1 MNSRQSRTARFVQ
14 TLIFY
19 DEPQLVLLKSDKDTD
34 IIAVAVQKPDMEYPF
49 FACEVRPKTF
59 DRYLGGKADLHYV
72 FQDAIREK
80 YYFLDLEGSD
90 DELIALVPAATE
102 EASNPAFWPLPGAF
116 SRSHTFLY
124 RERLRAATATVFKI
138 DGNWSAN
145 DFARFHGKISNLY
158 AMIVVLN
165 NMDTPRAQDE
175 KDYIKD
181 SIQKRFWAG
190 GGSYLGFYDDLFDHV
205 QSLKPLDVE
214 RIQYA
219 SPGEIA
225 LSGDSD
231 AFSDID
237 RIIEQFEGSHRSLH
251 SMYANLHR
259 TLAREKL
266 LRPQGRTRFSNPQL
280 SRTVRQET
288 TTFAKAMKI
297 EKIDEVYEA
306 CDRNSVIF
314 CKVVLS
320 IYRRA
325 NEIYLFHAE
334 GWVQESRI
342 TERSPKA

>member
-1 MNSRQSRTARFVQ
+1 MNGRQSRTARFIQ
-14 TLIFY
+14 TLIFH
-19 DEPQLVLLKSDKDTD
+19 DEPQLILLKSDKDTD
-34 IIAVAVQKPDMEYPF
+34 IIGVAVKRPDMDYPF

-59 DRYLGGKADLHYV
+59 GRYLDGKADLHFL

-80 YYFLDLEGSD
+80 YYFFDLAESD
-90 DELIALVPAATE
+90 DEHICLISATAE
-102 EASNPAFWPLPGAF
+102 DANNPAYWPLPGAF

-124 RERLRAATATVFKI
+124 RPRLRAATAKVFKI
-138 DGNWSAN
+138 DGNWSAS

-165 NMDTPRAQDE
+165 NMDTPQAQHE

-181 SIQKRFWAG
+181 SIQRRFWAG

-205 QSLKPLDVE
+205 QSLKPLEVE

-237 RIIEQFEGSHRSLH
+237 RIIEQFETNHRSLH
-251 SMYANLHR
+251 EMYANLHR
-259 TLAREKL
+259 TLAKEKL
-266 LRPQGRTRFSNPQL
+266 LRPQGRTLFSNPEL
-280 SRTVRQET
+280 SRLVRQQT
-288 TTFAKAMKI
+288 TTLAEAMKI
-297 EKIDEVYEA
+297 EKIDEIYEA
-306 CDRNSVIF
+306 CDRNAVVF

-325 NEIYLFHAE
+325 NEIYMFRAE
-334 GWVQESRI
+334 GRVRESHTI
-342 TERSPKA
+342 ERSPTA